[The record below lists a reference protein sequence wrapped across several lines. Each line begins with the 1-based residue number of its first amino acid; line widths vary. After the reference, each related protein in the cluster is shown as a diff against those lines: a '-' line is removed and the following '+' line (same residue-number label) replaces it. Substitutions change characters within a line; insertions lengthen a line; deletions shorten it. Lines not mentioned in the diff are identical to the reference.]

1 MLLSACKPKL
11 ELLSFP
17 PLKRVH
23 SASQSRPP
31 PLSPLSLPPSPSLAQ
46 IKQAHARII
55 VLSGHAAAAVKNKN
69 RLLGHLLLRLSLA
82 SPTHLDY
89 PLSLYRSIEPPSVF
103 ASNNVIRCLARSDLP
118 FGSVSVYASMRRRGV
133 SPNEHTFTFVLQ
145 ACGKGV
151 GLLEGR
157 QVHAHAVKLCFC
169 GDLYVRN
176 ALIHL
181 YCACSEMGAARRLFN
196 ERPGCRDVIT
206 WNSMVAGFAGDGQI
220 DVAKQLFDEMPKRD
234 VISWT
239 ALISG
244 YVQNGQLE
252 RGLECFKEMRECGL
266 MPNEAIL
273 VTVLWASA
281 QLGLLEHGRFIHSVI
296 SSLNLPITV
305 SLGTALVDMYA
316 KCGSIELSR
325 LVFDQMA
332 QKNIWSWNAMICGLA
347 SHGLGREAL
356 ALFKGFLSVGLQP
369 ASVTFVGVLNACSR
383 SGLVREG
390 RQYYKLMTEKYGIE
404 PEMEHYGC
412 MVDLLGRAGHIYE
425 AVDLI
430 ENMKVSADPV
440 LWATLL
446 GACKVHGL
454 VELGEK
460 IGSKLVNLDPTHEG
474 HYVQL
479 SNIYAKASKWADVI
493 RVRRLMAERNANKV
507 AGWSLIEAQGIVHR
521 FVAGDRQH
529 ELSSEIYGMLEIIE
543 ARITE
548 AGYSPDVS
556 SVLHD
561 IGEEEK
567 ENAIKVH
574 SERLAMAFGLLVA
587 KDGDCIRI
595 VKNLRVCA
603 DCHEVTKVISQVFQ
617 KEIVVRDGSRFHRFK
632 DGACSCLDY
641 W

>member
-1 MLLSACKPKL
+1 
-11 ELLSFP
+11 
-17 PLKRVH
+17 
-23 SASQSRPP
+23 
-31 PLSPLSLPPSPSLAQ
+31 
-46 IKQAHARII
+46 QAHARVI
-55 VLSGHAAAAVKNKN
+55 VLSGHPADPAAVETKN
-69 RLLGHLLLRLSLA
+69 RLLARLLLHLSLA
-82 SPTHLDY
+82 PPPPPPTPTTTTHLRY
-89 PLSLYRSIEPPSVF
+89 SLCLYRSIEPPSVF
-103 ASNNVIRCLARSDLP
+103 ASNNVIRCLARGGLP
-118 FGSVSVYASMRRRGV
+118 LESVSVYASMLRRRRPRV
-133 SPNEHTFTFVLQ
+133 RPNEHTFTFVLQ
-145 ACGKGV
+145 ACGKGA

-181 YCACSEMGAARRLFN
+181 YCACSAMGAAERLFD
-196 ERPGCRDVIT
+196 ELPGCRDVVT
-206 WNSMVAGFAGDGQI
+206 WNSMVAGFARGGQI

-252 RGLECFKEMRECGL
+252 RGLECFMDMRECGL

-273 VTVLWASA
+273 VTVLSASA
-281 QLGLLEHGRFIHSVI
+281 QLGLLEHGRFVHSVI
-296 SSLNLPITV
+296 NSLNLPITV

-325 LVFDQMA
+325 LVFNEMLR
-332 QKNIWSWNAMICGLA
+332 KNIWSWNAMICGLA
-347 SHGLGREAL
+347 SHGLGKEAL
-356 ALFKGFLSVGLQP
+356 ALFEGFLSEGLQP

-412 MVDLLGRAGHIYE
+412 MVDLLARAGHIYE
-425 AVDLI
+425 AIDLI
-430 ENMKVSADPV
+430 ENMNVSADPV

-460 IGSKLVNLDPTHEG
+460 IGSKLVNLDPSYEG

-493 RVRRLMAERNANKV
+493 RVRRLMSERNANKV
-507 AGWSLIEAQGIVHR
+507 AGWSLIEAQGRVHK

-529 ELSSEIYGMLEIIE
+529 ELSSEIYRMLEIIE

-574 SERLAMAFGLLVA
+574 SERLAIAFGLLVA

-603 DCHEVTKVISQVFQ
+603 DCHEVTK
-617 KEIVVRDGSRFHRFK
+617 
-632 DGACSCLDY
+632 
-641 W
+641 